1 MKILFAC
8 TGNTCRSP
16 MAELVFRARCKDE
29 SITCASC
36 GFSAFPGDTITP
48 EAAAALAE
56 IGIDSGA
63 FRSSTLTMRAVED
76 ADEIYVMT
84 AQHRE
89 ILEAVLDS
97 GSMKKVH
104 LLGGGVSDPYGQGI
118 GAYRACLSQIS
129 AAVNGIL
136 QELGADGR

>member
-16 MAELVFRARCKDE
+16 MAELVFRARCRDE

-56 IGIDSGA
+56 IGIDSGD

-84 AQHRE
+84 EQHRE
-89 ILEAVLDS
+89 IVEAVLDS

-118 GAYRACLSQIS
+118 EAYRACLSQIS

>member
-16 MAELVFRARCKDE
+16 MAELVFRARCRDE
-29 SITCASC
+29 NITCQSC
-36 GFSAFPGDTITP
+36 GFSAAPGAPISPD
-48 EAAAALAE
+48 AAAALAE
-56 IGIDSGA
+56 IGIDSEA
-63 FRSSTLTMRAVED
+63 FRSRTLTLRAVEE

-84 AQHRE
+84 PQHRE
-89 ILEAVLDS
+89 ILEAVLDG

-104 LLGGGVSDPYGQGI
+104 LLGGGVSDPYGQGLA
-118 GAYRACLSQIS
+118 AYRACLSQIS

-136 QELGADGR
+136 RDLDADGQ